1 MRTLIRVAVKSHKLH
16 FIPEFALAALLSSFF
31 CKSKC
36 IEDVGCSKI
45 RTLCCSP
52 PGLNLG
58 CDIGLDGVTAAS
70 LTFFFGLAPDF
81 GVASE
86 IHKKILWPWH
96 DCPGSSGPPECIW
109 TWWGQIVSKWALYPT
124 QIVFDEKI
132 IPGLA
137 EFINFAEYC
146 PYILFW
152 YSIVKDSSADLGV
165 SFKIVQNRPTVK
177 AACTK
182 ISKKKFLHICQYFC
196 ISERK

>member
-36 IEDVGCSKI
+36 MEDVGCSKI

-86 IHKKILWPWH
+86 IHKKYYDH
-96 DCPGSSGPPECIW
+96 DMIAQGLQGRRN
-109 TWWGQIVSKWALYPT
+109 
-124 QIVFDEKI
+124 VFEHGEDR
-132 IPGLA
+132 
-137 EFINFAEYC
+137 
-146 PYILFW
+146 LF
-152 YSIVKDSSADLGV
+152 
-165 SFKIVQNRPTVK
+165 QNEPFTPLRLFLM
-177 AACTK
+177 
-182 ISKKKFLHICQYFC
+182 KK
-196 ISERK
+196 